1 MDIHPWTKFEIAQTR
16 HEGRLARA
24 MAATRA
30 REIRIRQ
37 GERGRRHHADVV
49 MARPPSPQLHHGA
62 AGIGRT
68 GECPMRTVV
77 GKEGCARA
85 SRALSLVRASGVD
98 RVVVVVSVALGI
110 AAAHVLGVGPPP
122 AQALPGGSQHAEQE
136 RTAPVIEESRQ
147 IARELAQRYRH
158 RGEDLVAREISPMNV
173 LETVELMPG
182 LSRPGRTVPA
192 ADGVYFAICRRSPC
206 ALQRH
211 NLSRERAL
219 LARRMALELAL
230 RTLDETASD
239 LVVVALPKRWVLTI
253 LLVLTRDDLVAG
265 GDGGRALRRWS
276 ARGFPADLDVDE
288 VVRQN
293 LYVHGG
299 LAPYS
304 ATRDSLLAFPLE
316 ARAES

>member
-1 MDIHPWTKFEIAQTR
+1 M
-16 HEGRLARA
+16 L
-24 MAATRA
+24 
-30 REIRIRQ
+30 
-37 GERGRRHHADVV
+37 
-49 MARPPSPQLHHGA
+49 
-62 AGIGRT
+62 
-68 GECPMRTVV
+68 CN
-77 GKEGCARA
+77 A
-85 SRALSLVRASGVD
+85 S
-98 RVVVVVSVALGI
+98 
-110 AAAHVLGVGPPP
+110 
-122 AQALPGGSQHAEQE
+122 
-136 RTAPVIEESRQ
+136 
-147 IARELAQRYRH
+147 
-158 RGEDLVAREISPMNV
+158 
-173 LETVELMPG
+173 
-182 LSRPGRTVPA
+182 
-192 ADGVYFAICRRSPC
+192 
-206 ALQRH
+206 

-276 ARGFPADLDVDE
+276 ARGYPAADLDVDE